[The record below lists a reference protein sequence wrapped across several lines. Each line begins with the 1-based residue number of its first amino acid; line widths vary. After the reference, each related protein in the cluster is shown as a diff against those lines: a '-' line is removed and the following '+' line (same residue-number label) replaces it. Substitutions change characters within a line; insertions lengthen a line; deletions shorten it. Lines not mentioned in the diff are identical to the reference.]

1 MIGHHSLLEVD
12 LLGTA
17 AGLSVTASATSPSLL
32 EPAAGFKAAEWTAGA
47 LEMLSIAAA
56 SSPVAA
62 ILFVFERS
70 FVM

>member
-1 MIGHHSLLEVD
+1 M
-12 LLGTA
+12 A
-17 AGLSVTASATSPSLL
+17 AGLSATASATSPSLL
-32 EPAAGFKAAEWTAGA
+32 EPATGFKAADWTAGA

-62 ILFVFERS
+62 ILLLFEPS